1 MLLEGD
7 TTNPGLSCPPR
18 IALTRARALRII
30 DVCQEI
36 CVCLGKPTQ
45 QLCQADLL
53 TYLHDGF
60 TGGSDARS
68 CGRCLWSG
76 HIHTPKVARTLRA
89 RSARFCPTLPR
100 LEAGGDGR
108 A

>member
-7 TTNPGLSCPPR
+7 ITNPGLSCPPR
-18 IALTRARALRII
+18 IALTPARALRIV

-53 TYLHDGF
+53 TWLHDWF
-60 TGGSDARS
+60 AGGSDARS

-76 HIHTPKVARTLRA
+76 RIHTLKVARTLRT
-89 RSARFCPTLPR
+89 RSARFCVALPKS
-100 LEAGGDGR
+100 EAGGDGR